1 MPSTFTLSQEVTLQW
16 PDPRELFAILMHMPA
31 CRLQQRGFPF
41 ELSFVYDFDS
51 SRYALRWSD
60 VQGLRITGGL
70 VLARVGAKRIMDVA
84 LAAGTFPAYPHGAL
98 YSSNSGEQGR
108 PSTLHIEITVTLAPP
123 AGPPLERTLREER
136 QLNAVSSAMHMSCQ
150 VPHDAAFVFPRSRK
164 VLWANEQFLSAASP
178 YFKTLFSSDF
188 AENSTTNSFE
198 TLKSILNGAI
208 SDETRSSED
217 SDDET
222 DASLSS
228 ASFEALPSVPFK
240 LIKVTDT
247 SYTTYAN
254 VLVWLRSRYIAFAP
268 LSSSF
273 EGAPPSNRLTRLRAL
288 QTDPALPLPASPKSV
303 YRLAHLLSLSSL
315 SSLSSLALSNLR
327 TQLTPQNAAYE
338 LYSSLVSTYPA
349 VRDVVLD
356 YVVEHWSEGVESSAL
371 REMEERAGREEL
383 PDGAAQTG
391 ILLARRLTQRR
402 EK

>member
-222 DASLSS
+222 DA
-228 ASFEALPSVPFK
+228 
-240 LIKVTDT
+240 T
-247 SYTTYAN
+247 
-254 VLVWLRSRYIAFAP
+254 
-268 LSSSF
+268 
-273 EGAPPSNRLTRLRAL
+273 
-288 QTDPALPLPASPKSV
+288 
-303 YRLAHLLSLSSL
+303 
-315 SSLSSLALSNLR
+315 
-327 TQLTPQNAAYE
+327 YE